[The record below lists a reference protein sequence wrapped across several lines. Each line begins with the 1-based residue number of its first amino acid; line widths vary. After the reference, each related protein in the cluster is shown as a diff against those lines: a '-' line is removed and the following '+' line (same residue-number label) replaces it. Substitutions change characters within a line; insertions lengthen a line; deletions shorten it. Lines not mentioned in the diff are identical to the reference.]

1 MEGEHNC
8 SNPTRASLVNLKL
21 ITIENLKS
29 LKRHAFLE
37 TLLKK
42 PNIES
47 IYYKHVLSFN
57 IVGFLLMML
66 LWWGENLPGKT
77 VNFIK
82 SADLMSEIRGTT
94 ILLSPSFYLCNV
106 CRAIFGNKAELN
118 RHILTHAGSAKGGGG
133 GEGMYSERRVPRG
146 SRWW

>member
-1 MEGEHNC
+1 
-8 SNPTRASLVNLKL
+8 
-21 ITIENLKS
+21 
-29 LKRHAFLE
+29 
-37 TLLKK
+37 LLKK

-82 SADLMSEIRGTT
+82 SADLMSEIRGPT

-133 GEGMYSERRVPRG
+133 EGMYSERRVPRG